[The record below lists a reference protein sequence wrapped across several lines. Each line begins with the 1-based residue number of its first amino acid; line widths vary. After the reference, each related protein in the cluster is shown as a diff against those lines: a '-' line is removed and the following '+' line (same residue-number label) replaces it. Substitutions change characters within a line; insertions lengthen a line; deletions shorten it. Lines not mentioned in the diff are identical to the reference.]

1 MKAEI
6 KIENCPEPYAIIY
19 TPEINKEVQR
29 ILSYMQQ
36 NTQTLIGQK
45 EDRQYVLFINE
56 IVFVQ
61 VKEEKTYVYTM
72 NQMYRSKKRLYE
84 LKQILGHDFV
94 QISKSSIVRMQA
106 CESVEVDFGGAL
118 VLHVKNGLKT
128 YVSRHYLKEFKKQ
141 IGL

>member
-6 KIENCPEPYAIIY
+6 
-19 TPEINKEVQR
+19 EINKEVQR

-106 CESVEVDFGGAL
+106 CESVEVACM
-118 VLHVKNGLKT
+118 
-128 YVSRHYLKEFKKQ
+128 
-141 IGL
+141 